1 MSTIRDCK
9 GREIF
14 HGDLIRSPHFKE
26 RNGVMRWLYHVVYLR
41 DNGFMEAVPFAKVV
55 TGNDGGGRFWVRPG
69 CPITQT
75 AEIVDSLDCSWYD
88 RPRKRKAKEAQ

>member
-14 HGDLIRSPHFKE
+14 HGDLIRSPHFKQ

-41 DNGFMEAVPFAKVV
+41 DNGFMEAVPFSQVV
-55 TGNDGGGRFWVRPG
+55 TGKHDGGCFWLAANCELTNEV
-69 CPITQT
+69 
-75 AEIVDSLDCSWYD
+75 EIIASGDCSWYH
-88 RPRKRKAKEAQ
+88 RPRKRKAKESQ